1 MKSYFNTIKKPK
13 YIKLCGEGDIIDG
26 PIDVIQD
33 QSLTLDQKRQQGIDA
48 YNTANTAFEDARSLY
63 RSIDRGD
70 FDSRSAYKAAK
81 SEAKVG
87 LETARANRVAASK
100 EFGGDEAAAAARKAK
115 VGEFFNAE
123 ATMGQS
129 AAANAAIVGVNAID
143 KLAMG
148 DKNFGAQSEAIDGA
162 VHAASG
168 ALMKSGNPYLMA
180 AGAALEGANFLTK
193 AGGQTVQGF
202 DVDITSSGYGNLGHM
217 ESSSSRDFGAM
228 IGLGGLNAGK
238 MQAKLA
244 RRNEKLKQ
252 ALVAADIAEEQSFQQ
267 EARANSIENV
277 IENNKIALNG
287 GLSTS
292 VLAAKSGGR
301 LDRLKHFK
309 KVVKAENGA
318 KLKKVEVSEEAS
330 VIPEGALHKN
340 KHNLELDGI
349 TAKGIPVITVDDD
362 ADTFTE
368 IKQQEDTIVI
378 HAEVEKEEIIFS
390 KELTDFVED
399 KRKEWHD
406 SNSNDI
412 LEEVGKRVTKELL
425 FNTNDNA
432 DLIKTLRE

>member
-1 MKSYFNTIKKPK
+1 
-13 YIKLCGEGDIIDG
+13 
-26 PIDVIQD
+26 
-33 QSLTLDQKRQQGIDA
+33 
-48 YNTANTAFEDARSLY
+48 
-63 RSIDRGD
+63 
-70 FDSRSAYKAAK
+70 
-81 SEAKVG
+81 
-87 LETARANRVAASK
+87 
-100 EFGGDEAAAAARKAK
+100 
-115 VGEFFNAE
+115 
-123 ATMGQS
+123 MGQS
-129 AAANAAIVGVNAID
+129 IAANAAIVGVNAID

-168 ALMKSGNPYLMA
+168 ALMQSGNPYLMA

-202 DVDITSSGYGNLGHM
+202 DVDIASSGYGKLGHM

-228 IGLGGLNAGK
+228 IGLGGIFGQDRLK
-238 MQAKLA
+238 AKLA

-349 TAKGIPVITVDDD
+349 TAKGIPVITVDND
-362 ADTFTE
+362 ADTFAE
-368 IKQQEDTIVI
+368 IK
-378 HAEVEKEEIIFS
+378 
-390 KELTDFVED
+390 
-399 KRKEWHD
+399 
-406 SNSNDI
+406 
-412 LEEVGKRVTKELL
+412 
-425 FNTNDNA
+425 
-432 DLIKTLRE
+432 